1 MLDRSSKIAR
11 LVTKYLDGSIE
22 PEELEQLHQWR
33 NESPE
38 NENLLQR
45 LLAGD
50 YLFEQIANSY
60 PGKKQLFSTIQKR
73 IELEEEQEVVV
84 EESTPSFMW
93 RKVLVAASVVLLLA
107 IGAYWL
113 MIDNNGNGTVVI
125 NQPETSH
132 DVAPG
137 KYKAKLTLSDGSVVI
152 LDSTRSKKI
161 VQDGDA
167 ALTIMDGKVV
177 YDASGNTN
185 KVLYHTLS
193 TSVGESFA
201 TVLSD
206 GTKVWLN
213 SESSITYPASFV
225 GNARPVTMT
234 GEAYFEVAKDVR
246 RPFTV
251 SVTGPDGKAC
261 EIGVV
266 GTHFNVMAY
275 ADEPQILATLLE
287 GAITVKKDNATKLL
301 APGQQALLNAT
312 EAIKIVNDVNTD
324 VVTAWKDQTFYF
336 KSDDLKTILKHLGR
350 WYGIEVEYREKVPNE
365 KFSGMISRNKN
376 LSEVLRML
384 EQSSDLQFDISGNK
398 VIVGLRKGAK

>member
-11 LVTKYLDGSIE
+11 LVTKYLDGSIDA
-22 PEELEQLHQWR
+22 EELVLLNQWR

-38 NENLLQR
+38 NEDLFQR
-45 LLAGD
+45 LLNDD
-50 YLFEQIANSY
+50 YLFEQIAYSY
-60 PGKKQLFSTIQKR
+60 PGRKQLFSKIREQ
-73 IELEEEQEVVV
+73 IEQEEA
-84 EESTPSFMW
+84 EEMLEAGGSSFLW

-113 MIDNNGNGTVVI
+113 LVDDNKEATVADT
-125 NQPETSH
+125 QPAVTN

-137 KYKAKLTLSDGSVVI
+137 KYKAKLTLSDGTVVI
-152 LDSTRSKKI
+152 LDSAHAQKK

-177 YDASGNTN
+177 YDAGANTN

-193 TSVGESFA
+193 TAVGESFA
-201 TVLSD
+201 TELSD

-213 SESSITYPASFV
+213 SESSITYPVSFV
-225 GNARPVTMT
+225 GNARPVSMK
-234 GEAYFEVAKDVR
+234 GEAYFEVAKDAR

-251 SVTGPDGKAC
+251 SVDGPDGKAC

-266 GTHFNVMAY
+266 GTHFNIMAY
-275 ADEPQILATLLE
+275 ADEPLILATLLE
-287 GAITVKKDNATKLL
+287 GAITVKKDNATRLL
-301 APGQQALLNAT
+301 APGQQALLNAA
-312 EAIKIVNDVNTD
+312 EPIKIVSDVNTD

-336 KSDDLKTILKHLGR
+336 KSDDLRTILKHLGR
-350 WYGIEVEYREKVPNE
+350 WYGIEVEYKENVPNE

-384 EQSSDLQFDISGNK
+384 EQSSDLHFDIQGNK
-398 VIVGLRKGAK
+398 VMVGLRKTTK